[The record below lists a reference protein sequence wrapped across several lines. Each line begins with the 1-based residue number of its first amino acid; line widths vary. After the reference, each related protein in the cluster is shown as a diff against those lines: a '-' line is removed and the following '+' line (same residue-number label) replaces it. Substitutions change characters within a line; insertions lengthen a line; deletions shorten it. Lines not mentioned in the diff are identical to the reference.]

1 MRPRVWRR
9 TTIAAGVLPILAL
22 FVASVSA
29 APEWEKVSDKGGVLV
44 ERRPVPGSSIYE
56 VRATARSPLL
66 PAAIF
71 ETLWK
76 HREYPEFVPHLKRL
90 DLLMEDDDE
99 HVTYEQVTVP
109 LVTDRDYV
117 VRLRKHV
124 DAGAQRYEIQFNS
137 TNDAGPPP
145 DRQHVRVQRIQGS
158 WLVVPSLDGKGSII
172 RYDVLTEPGGAI
184 PAWITNRAQ
193 KEAVA
198 ALVHAVLKRAQENVG
213 PELRSSS
220 SR

>member
-1 MRPRVWRR
+1 
-9 TTIAAGVLPILAL
+9 
-22 FVASVSA
+22 
-29 APEWEKVSDKGGVLV
+29 
-44 ERRPVPGSSIYE
+44 
-56 VRATARSPLL
+56 
-66 PAAIF
+66 
-71 ETLWK
+71 
-76 HREYPEFVPHLKRL
+76 
-90 DLLMEDDDE
+90 MEDDDE

>member
-1 MRPRVWRR
+1 M
-9 TTIAAGVLPILAL
+9 VLPLVGLLI
-22 FVASVSA
+22 ASVSA

-56 VRATARSPLL
+56 VRATAQSPLL

-76 HREYPEFVPHLKRL
+76 HREYPEFVPHLTRL
-90 DLLMEDDDE
+90 DLLSDGDDE
-99 HVTYEQVTVP
+99 HITYEQVTVP
-109 LVTDRDYV
+109 LLTDRDYV

-124 DAGAQRYEIQFNS
+124 DTTAQRYEILFTS
-137 TNDAGPPP
+137 ANDAGPPP

-158 WLVVPSLDGKGSII
+158 WIVEPSLDGKGSIV

-184 PAWITNRAQ
+184 PAWITNHAQ

-198 ALVHAVLKRAQENVG
+198 ALIHAVLKRAQENVG
-213 PELRSSS
+213 PELRNSS